1 MKKLKNRI
9 INLGLNFKK
18 EIAILIVVNV
28 LLIATS
34 AVLFIIFHNIMYLVA
49 PLIAA
54 IGFTLFYLSR
64 YSSIEERNQQENIKD
79 FITLFTFFKTYIQN
93 EYNVYQALIEISHF
107 ADPFSLEKLNTL
119 IADMD
124 KDKSV
129 EPFIRFAKEYKLLL
143 IEQLMISIYQ
153 MIEQGNDS
161 SYMREFDI
169 LFTKLSE
176 EEYKKEV
183 ESKNKKLSTLT
194 IFPLVGSGF
203 LIVLITIGVVQV
215 IGDMLN
221 GL

>member
-9 INLGLNFKK
+9 INLGLSFKK
-18 EIAILIVVNV
+18 EITILILAN
-28 LLIATS
+28 LA
-34 AVLFIIFHNIMYLVA
+34 
-49 PLIAA
+49 LIAA
-54 IGFTLFYLSR
+54 AVILFTIMHNILLSLSFLFAAAAFTYFFLSR
-64 YSSIEERNQQENIKD
+64 YSSMEEKNQQDNIKD
-79 FITLFTFFKTYIQN
+79 FVTLFTFFKTYIQN
-93 EYNVYQALIEISHF
+93 DYNVYQALIEISHF
-107 ADPFSLEKLNTL
+107 ADPFSLERLNNL
-119 IADMD
+119 ISDMD

-153 MIEQGNDS
+153 MIEQGNNS

-176 EEYKKEV
+176 EQYRKEV
-183 ESKNKKLSTLT
+183 EAKNKKLSRLT
-194 IFPLVGSGF
+194 IFPLAGSGF
-203 LIVLITIGVVQV
+203 LIILITIGVVQI